1 MPIYEYQCLACGHQF
16 EVMQGVNEKPPS
28 SCPQCKKRRIKKQ
41 VSATHFQLKGTGW
54 YVTDF
59 KNPPKKPGSEAPE
72 QGKESKES
80 KTTDPVVGKDK
91 SESTSN
97 SDKETKSKDVK
108 SNTNASSGEKGKKGK

>member
-80 KTTDPVVGKDK
+80 KTDETVAAKDK
-91 SESTSN
+91 SESASASKSN
-97 SDKETKSKDVK
+97 KEAKGKNVK
-108 SNTNASSGEKGKKGK
+108 SNKNESS